1 MKRSGHARFYDRL
14 TPEERFR
21 LDVLATARGDEE
33 ESELLLRICQRETY
47 IMNHRGFTG
56 RWTGTFEITLRMYIA
71 INHELAKLQM
81 IGAFRE
87 LVPYSQTLSHNIA
100 FDAYFTGHKSGSY
113 HAWNAAGKAGRPP
126 AWLELEMEPDEDE
139 RNPAMERD
147 MEELG
152 AIVEKYGE
160 FLPEL
165 MDKLEREL
173 ATNALS
179 LWEGFAAF
187 CEECVGVAAEKVIAV
202 VLKPVA
208 EIGRAAVQDWAAGF
222 AMGAPFLGP
231 DRDALP
237 GQAAE
242 LVARLAG
249 GRPDMVAWVPSLA
262 D

>member
-1 MKRSGHARFYDRL
+1 MSTKNGLGKLYDQL

-21 LDVLATARGDEE
+21 LDVEAMARGDME
-33 ESELLLRICQRETY
+33 ESELLTRTCPRETY
-47 IMNHRGFTG
+47 TMNHRGYTG
-56 RWTGTFEITLRMYIA
+56 RWTRTCDITLRMYLA
-71 INHELAKLQM
+71 VNNELSKLQM

-202 VLKPVA
+202 VLEPVA
-208 EIGRAAVQDWAAGF
+208 DRIEDLKDRARSLELEADAETVEEIREGLAENWRVVEKR
-222 AMGAPFLGP
+222 GA
-231 DRDALP
+231 
-237 GQAAE
+237 
-242 LVARLAG
+242 
-249 GRPDMVAWVPSLA
+249 
-262 D
+262 